1 MIRKQSLAS
10 YSSVLI
16 VVGQPLAEMVGL
28 VFMALLKIME
38 LGSTMLIRHGW
49 FVCIYVSAT
58 SSILLLL

>member
-16 VVGQPLAEMVGL
+16 VVGHPLAEIVKL

-38 LGSTMLIRHGW
+38 VGLTILIQH
-49 FVCIYVSAT
+49 
-58 SSILLLL
+58 L